1 MDWAECKT
9 AAQKPMSFF
18 ADANDME
25 MCFFHALAC
34 YFIIGAG
41 QRAVPHTGVNRN
53 ENFIFPFLS
62 HLDGSGAANYVTQ
75 SIHDIAKTNEVEGL
89 SPDSSG
95 TGMRIGAT
103 NYLALIASVTLSM
116 IIMRGGWELRGICSV
131 HEVSLYLFIE
141 EYSY

>member
-1 MDWAECKT
+1 MQGWRLEMEDQHI
-9 AAQKPMSFF
+9 AAAIPSKEDHIF
-18 ADANDME
+18 
-25 MCFFHALAC
+25 LAV
-34 YFIIGAG
+34 FDGHG
-41 QRAVPHTGVNRN
+41 
-53 ENFIFPFLS
+53 
-62 HLDGSGAANYVTQ
+62 GSGAANYVTQ

-89 SPDSSG
+89 SPDASG